1 MCHLLLFMPAIALP
15 IFWIIP
21 LSISVPI
28 YMVIVITSGV
38 LYWLIANSMRR
49 IPRIGVESL
58 VSTDAEVISKINPGH
73 RAQYL
78 VRSQGE
84 LWSARCPS
92 VLEIGEI
99 VRIAAVDGISLLV
112 NHKDKDSHIN
122 NSSYKA
128 TALDKSR
135 MRANERHCH

>member
-1 MCHLLLFMPAIALP
+1 MPGIALP
-15 IFWIIP
+15 IFWIVP
-21 LSISVPI
+21 LNTALPI
-28 YMVIVITSGV
+28 YVVIALTSGV
-38 LYWLIANSMRR
+38 LYWLIASSMRKT
-49 IPRIGVESL
+49 PRIGVESL

-84 LWSARCPS
+84 LWSARCPN

-128 TALDKSR
+128 TAQISQG
-135 MRANERHCH
+135 